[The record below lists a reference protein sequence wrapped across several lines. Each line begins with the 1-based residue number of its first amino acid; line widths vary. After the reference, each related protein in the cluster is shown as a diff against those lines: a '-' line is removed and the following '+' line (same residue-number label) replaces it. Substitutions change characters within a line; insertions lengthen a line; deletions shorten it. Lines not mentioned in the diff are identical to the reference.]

1 METQDNNNQAANDGV
16 EIENSFSQVE
26 YAGFWVRFLASV
38 LDSVLLVLIL
48 APLLMLFYGP
58 RILFAAESPGF
69 AYNLINYGLPII
81 AVIIFWQYRSA
92 TPGKIMMGIYIVDE
106 ITLGQPSVGRL
117 VLRYFGYYVSILPLL
132 LGFIWVAF
140 DKRKQGF
147 HDKIAR
153 TLVIKQPPVITD
165 QPEKVPMTP
174 EQLKA
179 KQAEFRRIALKG
191 IRDIGKKSRANKVA

>member
-16 EIENSFSQVE
+16 EIENSFPQVE

-48 APLLMLFYGP
+48 VPLLMLFYGP
-58 RILFAAESPGF
+58 RILFATESPGF

-106 ITLGQPSVGRL
+106 ITLGQPSFGRL

-153 TLVIKQPPVITD
+153 TLVIKQPPVISD
-165 QPEKVPMTP
+165 QPEKVAVNEPVS
-174 EQLKA
+174 EIVDNE
-179 KQAEFRRIALKG
+179 AEREVEKKG
-191 IRDIGKKSRANKVA
+191 QDPWKE

>member
-58 RILFAAESPGF
+58 RILFATESPGF

-106 ITLGQPSVGRL
+106 ITLGQPSFGRL